1 MIFFLLHSTMRMA
14 DRCMIERDMHR
25 ETESTYSRSKLS
37 VKENSLTLQK
47 KERESHFVAT
57 VAVAV
62 VVMVDV

>member
-14 DRCMIERDMHR
+14 DRCMIERDIHR

-47 KERESHFVAT
+47 KEREREPLCGNCGSCGGG
-57 VAVAV
+57 
-62 VVMVDV
+62 DG